1 MTDSLTGG
9 WTEGGAAFRT
19 TLGVEGKSCLSL
31 TYPCCMLV
39 GTCLMVPVCGL
50 VSMVVA
56 SADLFKCAL
65 LVFLGFWITG
75 LHICSILP
83 RKVKSDYVRYEGSS
97 LFEFKHALGLHI
109 FIIPD

>member
-39 GTCLMVPVCGL
+39 GTCLMVPVW
-50 VSMVVA
+50 VSFHGCRLCRPLQMCSVSVSGFLDYWVA
-56 SADLFKCAL
+56 YLAFCREK
-65 LVFLGFWITG
+65 
-75 LHICSILP
+75 
-83 RKVKSDYVRYEGSS
+83 
-97 LFEFKHALGLHI
+97 
-109 FIIPD
+109 